1 MKFSKK
7 PMTIN
12 DVIKLRYKSIVQEIN
27 EKLYYYFIPALK
39 CAEIPKLKLGS
50 VYRNDWL
57 YFYQRIK
64 DDYEKLGWL
73 IEDTRDF
80 IIIKKV
86 D

>member
-1 MKFSKK
+1 MEFSKK

-12 DVIKLRYKSIVQEIN
+12 DVLELRYKSIVQEIN
-27 EKLYYYFIPALK
+27 EKLYYYFIPIRK
-39 CAEIPKLKLGS
+39 CAEISKIKLGS

-64 DDYEKLGWL
+64 EDYEKLGWL

-80 IIIKKV
+80 ITITIKN
-86 D
+86 